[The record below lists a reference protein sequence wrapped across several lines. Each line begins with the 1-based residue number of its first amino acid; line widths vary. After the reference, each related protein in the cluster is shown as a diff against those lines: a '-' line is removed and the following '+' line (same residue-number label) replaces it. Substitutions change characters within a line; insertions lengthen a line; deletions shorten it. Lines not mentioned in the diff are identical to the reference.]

1 MATIKAFKALRPKKD
16 LAEKIAALPY
26 DVMNREEALK
36 MAKDNPYSFLHID
49 RAEIDLSP
57 DIDSYDPKVYQK
69 SRENLVNFYKKGYLI
84 REKTKALYLYRQ
96 IMDGRSQT
104 GLLACVAVDE
114 SLNGTIKK
122 HEFTKPDK
130 EKDRTENIK
139 ACKANTGTILLTYK
153 NTEKIRSLMAEEK
166 KKDFLFDFT
175 SEDKIRHTLWLID
188 DRKKIDE
195 FVKAFEEVKNLYVA
209 DGHHRLAAAENY
221 AKERREKNL
230 SYDKNAEFN
239 FLTAMIAP
247 DEDLYVMDYNRVVK
261 DLNGYSKEEFLKRLE
276 KDFFIKEEKSPYKPK
291 AKREFGMFLDQKR
304 YKLEEKNP
312 SPGKNPV
319 ENLDVTILNKK
330 ILAPILAIKDPKKD
344 PRIDFVGG
352 IRGMEGLEERVK
364 TDMKVAFSLYPTSIS
379 ELMQVADQNMIM
391 PAKSTR
397 FEPKVRSGLVV
408 HELEEIV

>member
-1 MATIKAFKALRPKKD
+1 VATIKAFKALRPKKD

-153 NTEKIRSLMAEEK
+153 NTEKIRFLMAEEK
-166 KKDFLFDFT
+166 KKAPLFDFT

-221 AKERREKNL
+221 AKERREKNP

-261 DLNGYSKEEFLKRLE
+261 DLNGYSKEEFLK
-276 KDFFIKEEKSPYKPK
+276 D
-291 AKREFGMFLDQKR
+291 
-304 YKLEEKNP
+304 
-312 SPGKNPV
+312 
-319 ENLDVTILNKK
+319 
-330 ILAPILAIKDPKKD
+330 
-344 PRIDFVGG
+344 
-352 IRGMEGLEERVK
+352 
-364 TDMKVAFSLYPTSIS
+364 
-379 ELMQVADQNMIM
+379 
-391 PAKSTR
+391 
-397 FEPKVRSGLVV
+397 
-408 HELEEIV
+408 